1 MQKTTPN
8 FPFSTSFQFRE
19 DERAGLEALFER
31 VFFDR
36 AFEAPARQALA
47 RTLYQHRGVTEKS
60 RDGRPA
66 TAETAE
72 VRGGTRGPDGTV
84 ASEDDARY
92 VLLCRGLNGVG
103 KTRIFRHLRESA
115 QTRNISVYEV
125 YHHEVEG
132 IPFKPFLHAIRRIL
146 TDHDPGAVLQKKY
159 RYVLEHLIPDVFD
172 RDDGDDSEAT
182 GPQGGSLERFEA
194 HKVRIFDAIS
204 QLLLEVTTRK
214 PLLLLVHDLH
224 WSDRSTIELLR
235 YIGRNLQLRNSAA
248 SPHAPRR
255 LFADSSSGPEVEG
268 FENEE
273 WRALARKSAQ
283 LAGYLEG
290 VPDAEEGD
298 QGFRSQ
304 PLPARL
310 LILANY
316 RGFPD
321 KDHSIERA
329 VDELGAEPFAY
340 HSELQVLGA
349 DEATRFIRQSIDGV
363 EISGHSL
370 EVPEDGVEAIFEAAE
385 GFPSF
390 MHELFRA
397 LYLHSQGARE
407 NGSAPWIWGRD
418 RVLNLIGEP
427 APTLPSQ
434 DDGSESEGSNAAR
447 SEKDPAM
454 EGVSVLPPPPDAPR
468 TPLGRRH
475 DILQLR
481 LADAE
486 PLERRVLE
494 VLAVA
499 KRPLSLPFVA
509 SVMSDAPRLQL
520 DGPAEPVVET
530 DPAPESAHPEAV
542 ESSADSS
549 TDSSTA
555 PAAPAA
561 KPATERAPF
570 DIGQIAGVL
579 AALEERGLVEKQ
591 PLATDGGGEHGYFFH
606 LWDYTR
612 VVEKG
617 LDADECRELHQRI
630 GEEFRAR
637 LETVP
642 DEAAFEVY
650 YHLYRGVDA
659 RSSLEYGRRAARRFW
674 ASFALE
680 KARRVETSLLGLLTR
695 SDDILRRIQL
705 LEETARISLALKDV
719 EAAEKAL
726 HQVQDEGA
734 SILSNERRL
743 EFLFL
748 EAEALATRDP
758 GRALKIL
765 GRAPKLLAEE
775 NSRSG
780 AKLQLMTA
788 RVRLQRQDVKRAI
801 NFCLKGV
808 RICQKT
814 GNVPELGELYLCLG
828 NAFYRKGDYTHAVDN
843 YERALTSF
851 EELGLKE
858 ASVRALDELG
868 RVYLERGH
876 YFRAA
881 RYLYKSLEI
890 RRRLHDVAGLCTSYD
905 QLALVYL
912 RSGDDLKTIENLNR
926 TLLLRERTGDFAG
939 LNPTLATLGDLY
951 QRLGSYERSIFYFNW
966 EVENSQRLGDTEG
979 LVEAFAKLGKAYF
992 ELGDLRQAE
1001 SLCKQVTI
1009 LSSEFKLR
1017 TQEADGAFLQGQLRA
1032 FERDWAGA
1040 EKSLKQA
1047 SEVHGKLGHRRREAG
1062 ALLELAALKL
1072 ARELY
1077 DEALKF
1083 ASKGQINAEEV
1094 KALDLQVRALTLK
1107 GEIYRFHK
1115 GGNEEKASEFLQ
1127 KALELGQGV
1136 GDAGV
1141 LFQLFYALAKL
1152 FHAQREFS
1160 EAANYYGKAEL
1171 ILKKVGDELSDDHSA
1186 RFFEDKRRKVFAEDL
1201 ARFRKESLSRTGSS
1215 GRGGVANA
1223 VLAAPFQERPSGV
1236 SDYKELSGRIVR
1248 LHAKLN
1254 TLHFHDHLLS
1264 EALDLASGD
1273 RGFVLRV
1280 QNRQYLPVAFRGFG
1294 KNPAHHPEF
1303 MAASHVAQD
1312 AIRRGQVV
1320 LASGNEPETGRRGRG
1335 KQASLVGLVH
1345 RSVLCVPFMT
1355 DERIFGGVY
1364 LDKPL
1369 ALGQFGS
1376 RDQSLLKEFSEHCA
1390 VALNNRRE
1398 FETAIREPLTG
1409 LYTPSYFVERLHE
1422 SYRWFNLH
1430 GRGFAVLACY
1440 LPSLEETIRDE
1451 RGQLGGRLAQELAEV
1466 LPFGVTMCWGSP
1478 VLYALLEES
1487 DAPLSEQIADAVA
1500 ERLEKLLSVEVPRIV
1515 LPAESHYQ
1523 QGAEIYFEARRR
1535 LLPQE
1540 FDQRVVSEL
1549 RGILNSDI
1557 TLRDAK
1563 RILERHKIEMTLRK
1577 TGGNITH
1584 AAKEL
1589 GIHRPQL
1596 SNLLKKHSLKREL
1609 FEPNAFGSE
1618 DQDAEEN
1625 LGEEE

>member
-47 RTLYQHRGVTEKS
+47 RTLYKQGSPKEKNGH
-60 RDGRPA
+60 GRPVSA
-66 TAETAE
+66 DPAGESRNGA
-72 VRGGTRGPDGTV
+72 RGPNGT
-84 ASEDDARY
+84 ASTEDDARY

-115 QTRNISVYEV
+115 QERNISVYEV

-172 RDDGDDSEAT
+172 CDDGDDDHAA

-214 PLLLLVHDLH
+214 PLLLLIHDLH

-235 YIGRNLQLRNSAA
+235 YIGRNLQLRNTAA
-248 SPHAPRR
+248 SPHAPGQ
-255 LFADSSSGPEVEG
+255 LSVSAGSGPELEG

-273 WRALARKSAQ
+273 WRALARKTAQ

-290 VPDAEEGD
+290 VPRAEDGEHG
-298 QGFRSQ
+298 QRNQ

-321 KDHSIERA
+321 KEHSIERA
-329 VDELGAEPFAY
+329 VDELGSEPFAY

-349 DEATRFIRQSIDGV
+349 DEASRFIRQSIEGV
-363 EISGHSL
+363 EISGHPL
-370 EVPEDGVEAIFEAAE
+370 EVPADGVEAIFEAAE

-397 LYLHSQGARE
+397 LYLHSVGAEE
-407 NGSAPWIWGRD
+407 NGSMPWIWGRD
-418 RVLNLIGEP
+418 RVQVILGQ
-427 APTLPSQ
+427 PTHLTATE
-434 DDGSESEGSNAAR
+434 DDEESAAEGR
-447 SEKDPAM
+447 DEKRVGD
-454 EGVSVLPPPPDAPR
+454 GISVFPPPPDVPR

-475 DILQLR
+475 DILSLR
-481 LADAE
+481 LRGAT
-486 PLERRVLE
+486 PLENRLLE

-499 KRPLSLPFVA
+499 KRPLSFPFLANVL
-509 SVMSDAPRLQL
+509 SEAPIRRLL
-520 DGPAEPVVET
+520 DEAEPQAGEEGGDAVST
-530 DPAPESAHPEAV
+530 GPLAV
-542 ESSADSS
+542 EAQPGRIDTAELAD
-549 TDSSTA
+549 
-555 PAAPAA
+555 
-561 KPATERAPF
+561 
-570 DIGQIAGVL
+570 VL
-579 AALEERGLVEKQ
+579 QALEERGLVEKRQ
-591 PLATDGGGEHGYFFH
+591 LATDGAGEEGYFFH

-617 LDADECRELHQRI
+617 LASGERRELHQRI
-630 GEEFRAR
+630 GEEFRTR

-650 YHLYRGVDA
+650 YHLYRGVDP
-659 RSSLEYGRRAARRFW
+659 RSSLDCGRRAARRFW

-680 KARRVETSLLGLLTR
+680 KARQVETSLLGLLTR
-695 SDDILRRIQL
+695 GDDVVRRIQL

-719 EAAEKAL
+719 ETAETAL
-726 HQVQDEGA
+726 HQVHEEGA
-734 SILSNERRL
+734 AILSNERRL
-743 EFLFL
+743 ELLFL
-748 EAEALATRDP
+748 ETEALATRDP

-765 GRAPKLLAEE
+765 ARAPKLLAEE

-780 AKLQLMTA
+780 AELQLMTA
-788 RVRLQRQDVKRAI
+788 RVRLQRQDIKRAI

-808 RICQKT
+808 RICQKL
-814 GNVPELGELYLCLG
+814 GQVPELGELYLCLG
-828 NAFYRKGDYTHAVDN
+828 TAFYRKGDYAHAVDN

-881 RYLYKSLEI
+881 RYLYKALEI

-912 RSGDDLKTIENLNR
+912 RSGDDLKAIENLNR

-951 QRLGSYERSIFYFNW
+951 QRLGNYERSIFYFKW

-979 LVEAFAKLGKAYF
+979 LVEAFAKLGRTYF
-992 ELGDLRQAE
+992 ELGDLRQAAG
-1001 SLCKQVTI
+1001 LCKQVTI

-1017 TQEADGAFLQGQLRA
+1017 AQEADGALLQGQLLA
-1032 FERDWAGA
+1032 FERNWSGA
-1040 EKSLKQA
+1040 EKSLKQSA
-1047 SEVHGKLGHRRREAG
+1047 EVHGKLGHRRRESG

-1072 ARELY
+1072 SRELY
-1077 DEALKF
+1077 DEALKL
-1083 ASKGQINAEEV
+1083 ASKGQIHAEEV
-1094 KALDLQVRALTLK
+1094 KARDLQVRALTLK
-1107 GEIYRFHK
+1107 GEIHRFHK

-1127 KALELGQGV
+1127 KALELGQSI
-1136 GDAGV
+1136 GDASV

-1171 ILKKVGDELSDDHSA
+1171 ILKKVGDELSDDLSA

-1201 ARFRKESLSRTGSS
+1201 ARFRKESVSRA
-1215 GRGGVANA
+1215 GRGGAASGVLVA
-1223 VLAAPFQERPSGV
+1223 PIKERPSGV
-1236 SDYKELSGRIVR
+1236 SDYKELSARVVR

-1254 TLHFHDHLLS
+1254 TLHFHDHLLN
-1264 EALDLASGD
+1264 EALELASGD

-1280 QNRQYLPVAFRGFG
+1280 QNRQYLPVAFKGFG
-1294 KNPAHHPEF
+1294 KNPAQHPEF

-1320 LASGNEPETGRRGRG
+1320 LSSGNEEGTGRRGRSR
-1335 KQASLVGLVH
+1335 QASLVGLVH

-1369 ALGQFGS
+1369 ALGRFAS

-1430 GRGFAVLACY
+1430 GRGFAVLAYY
-1440 LPSLEETIRDE
+1440 LPGLEEIIRHE
-1451 RGQLGGRLAQELAEV
+1451 RSQLGGRLAQELAEV

-1487 DAPLSEQIADAVA
+1487 DAPLSEQISGAVA
-1500 ERLEKLLSVEVPRIV
+1500 GRLESLLNEEVPRIV
-1515 LPAESHYQ
+1515 LPAEGHYQ
-1523 QGAEIYFEARRR
+1523 QGAEIYFEARHR

-1540 FDQRVVSEL
+1540 FDQRVVAEL
-1549 RGILNSDI
+1549 RGILNSEI

-1609 FEPNAFGSE
+1609 FEPSALTDVESEGSE
-1618 DQDAEEN
+1618 PDLEATE
-1625 LGEEE
+1625 